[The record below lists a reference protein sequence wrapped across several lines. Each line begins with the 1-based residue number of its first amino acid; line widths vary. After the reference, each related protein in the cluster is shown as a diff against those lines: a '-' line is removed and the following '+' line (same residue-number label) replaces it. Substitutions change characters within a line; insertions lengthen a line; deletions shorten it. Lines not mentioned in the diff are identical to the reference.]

1 MSNVFTRFRHP
12 TGLEFW
18 DNAVEIGKL
27 LVRFA
32 MNEKNIPKRYTFL
45 FAHPLIAKYQEMRD
59 AIVEANSVYPTNEHE
74 LMMRKDAQQRAI
86 CLNEEIIQRL
96 QDTLEILPH
105 IDADK
110 LDELGERLPKESTL
124 LRGWRNSSKI
134 MRT

>member
-59 AIVEANSVYPTNEHE
+59 AIVEANSIYPRVYPAPEQPSKYKNPGCTFQTRDHRRSDEACSCC
-74 LMMRKDAQQRAI
+74 LTARAGFS
-86 CLNEEIIQRL
+86 
-96 QDTLEILPH
+96 
-105 IDADK
+105 A
-110 LDELGERLPKESTL
+110 
-124 LRGWRNSSKI
+124 
-134 MRT
+134 